1 MNKPELHTVDVLEG
15 TDSQAAPD
23 PFAPENLRLKQSFA
37 DTAGVKKVIT
47 TIPVRKPGPQDFFRF
62 HPAAEFRENFPIIE
76 LKEER
81 EDYLVTA
88 ALVPDLTA
96 EIVCKTLF
104 FAITR
109 QGNPFLWPIR
119 LPGPDG
125 KDLDWWRSARDAAEN
140 GTRCWTR
147 VKANMNLGAYEI
159 FEAVSKLPDP
169 DWPPLDFWQVIKI
182 GFRDRLVDRLDHP
195 VIKRLRGQT

>member
-37 DTAGVKKVIT
+37 DTAEVKKVIT
-47 TIPVRKPGPQDFFRF
+47 TIPVRKPGPQDFFKV

-125 KDLDWWRSARDAAEN
+125 KDLGLVALSAGRGRKWNSLLDPGKGQHE
-140 GTRCWTR
+140 
-147 VKANMNLGAYEI
+147 LG
-159 FEAVSKLPDP
+159 
-169 DWPPLDFWQVIKI
+169 
-182 GFRDRLVDRLDHP
+182 RL
-195 VIKRLRGQT
+195 